1 MPWGLLTLLLGSVFE
16 GFGPALRNKLTM
28 SMFAGSTTILL
39 VIAIDICFTEK
50 LTGPTRSSVPVD
62 DVLSVWKNIALANI
76 VVNIMVKQHDNR

>member
-1 MPWGLLTLLLGSVFE
+1 
-16 GFGPALRNKLTM
+16 M